1 MTTWTVD
8 GNLTTET
15 IDGVAN
21 VVTEVPWQL
30 SLTVGDVTAVCKGRQ
45 KLNYDSGSPFIQ
57 YSDLTQATVIGWVKN
72 AMTADGVS
80 FYETAC
86 THHATRQNN
95 SPNYSNTTTEVF
107 AEYIPPESDQPVPWA
122 P

>member
-45 KLNYDSGSPFIQ
+45 KLNYER
-57 YSDLTQATVIGWVKN
+57 T
-72 AMTADGVS
+72 
-80 FYETAC
+80 
-86 THHATRQNN
+86 
-95 SPNYSNTTTEVF
+95 
-107 AEYIPPESDQPVPWA
+107 
-122 P
+122 